1 MVDRAVSPRDSKTR
15 GEDIPLLQNIVGDQQ
30 TALRKQAQHFRQKPD
45 ILAFGRVHKDQVK
58 GSVFMDPGKYVRR
71 IAFEKFDGAG
81 APVSTGMRPGRI
93 HKGLC
98 QAVSEWSSF
107 FLDDP

>member
-1 MVDRAVSPRDSKTR
+1 MRWWIVRFLLVTATR

-93 HKGLC
+93 HNGLC
-98 QAVSEWSSF
+98 QAVSERSSF
-107 FLDDP
+107 FLRS